1 MVIKKSSGIHEADHA
16 LKQELEFRAEARRN
30 RLLAVWA
37 ADRFGLSGDAVDA
50 YVKEVVASDLE
61 EPGDADV
68 VRKVLADF
76 ADKGLSMDEADLRAE
91 MTEMIVEARSQILA
105 EEAAKTA

>member
-1 MVIKKSSGIHEADHA
+1 MVIKKTSTVHEAVHA

-30 RLLAVWA
+30 RLLAAWA
-37 ADRFGLSGDAVDA
+37 AERFGLDGDAVDA
-50 YVKEVVASDLE
+50 YVKEVIASDLE

-76 ADKGLSMDEADLRAE
+76 ADNGLDMDEAALKEQMEAMME
-91 MTEMIVEARSQILA
+91 EARAQVLA
-105 EEAAKTA
+105 EEEAKAD